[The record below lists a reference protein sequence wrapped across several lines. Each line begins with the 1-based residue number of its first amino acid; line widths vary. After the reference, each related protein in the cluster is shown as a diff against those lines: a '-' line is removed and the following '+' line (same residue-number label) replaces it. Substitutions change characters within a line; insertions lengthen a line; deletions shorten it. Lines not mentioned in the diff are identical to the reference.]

1 LSEGIRLREEAEI
14 RFFAGSDPARFQKLL
29 SVKDLDAFL
38 TGAAAR
44 VPRVSLA
51 DSSREGSAGVQEEE
65 FSNDE
70 VVG

>member
-51 DSSREGSAGVQEEE
+51 DSSREGCGGVPVVDL
-65 FSNDE
+65 SIDVE
-70 VVG
+70 VG